1 MPDAKERAME
11 YNLSTFNFLCKKLDV
26 HPIALA
32 SIVTEGKI
40 WHNTAFTSMDDHEK
54 CQEYLRRFLQEM
66 DTAPTEEEQ
75 VDNS

>member
-1 MPDAKERAME
+1 MPDARERAME

-40 WHNTAFTSMDDHEK
+40 WHNTAFTSMDDHLK
-54 CQEYLRRFLQEM
+54 CQENLRKFLQEM
-66 DTAPTEEEQ
+66 DSDPEEGDSVE
-75 VDNS
+75 